1 MKAFTHF
8 FIPAVFVCLMFQS
21 CFLNFKTVTGN
32 GNLIRKEV
40 AISNYNEI
48 SLSMSADIFYN
59 NDTISPPYL
68 QIYTDENILPY
79 INVSVKDGKLIVES
93 EGGVN
98 LRATSLKIYTNS
110 GNLNAIDVSGS
121 GNVHLRG
128 EVNAGEMKMDISG
141 SGAINADSLYC
152 ERTELDV
159 SGSGNAELRGVSNYS
174 EFSISG
180 SGNIHAL
187 EFSSLEATADVS
199 GSGKIQLWVGRKL
212 DATIS
217 GSGEIQYRGNP
228 ETKNIQVSGS
238 GRISQVQ

>member
-8 FIPAVFVCLMFQS
+8 FILAIFMCLMFQS
-21 CFLNFKTVTGN
+21 CFVNFKTISGN

-40 AISNYNEI
+40 AISDYNEI
-48 SLSMSADIFYN
+48 SLSISGDIFYN

-79 INVSVKDGKLIVES
+79 INVSVKDGKLIVEPE
-93 EGGVN
+93 EGIN

-128 EVNAGEMKMDISG
+128 EVNAGEMKMNISG
-141 SGAINADSLYC
+141 SGAINADSLCC

-159 SGSGNAELRGVSNYS
+159 SGSGDAKLRGVSNRS
-174 EFSISG
+174 EFSVSG

-199 GSGKIQLWVGRKL
+199 GSGRIKLWVGRKL
-212 DATIS
+212 DATVS
-217 GSGEIQYRGNP
+217 GSGEIQYKGSP
-228 ETKNIQVSGS
+228 ETKNTQVSGS
-238 GRISQVQ
+238 GRIFQVE